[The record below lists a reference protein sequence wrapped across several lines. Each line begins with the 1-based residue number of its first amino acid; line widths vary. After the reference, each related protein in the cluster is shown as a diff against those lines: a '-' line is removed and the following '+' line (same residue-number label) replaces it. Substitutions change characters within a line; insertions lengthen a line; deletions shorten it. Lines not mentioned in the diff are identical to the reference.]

1 MGEWVWWQPDHQPR
15 GGRARA
21 HCHRAQQLDRPTPVK
36 RGWQEFSLV
45 AYSITLSGQDITS
58 HVDQMSIKIED
69 ALGQG
74 AGAGSSG
81 ATQGRAATFTF
92 NTDLGPMNNAVGAG
106 KNVFGSQPPTPWRK
120 VHLNNPYP
128 TRKLLFDRRTH
139 NH

>member
-1 MGEWVWWQPDHQPR
+1 M
-15 GGRARA
+15 ANA
-21 HCHRAQQLDRPTPVK
+21 VK
-36 RGWQEFSLV
+36 RGWQEVSLV

-106 KNVFGSQPPTPWRK
+106 ASGVGSNPPKLGRQGEVIITDATRNLLLCGGCPPDARIPPQP
-120 VHLNNPYP
+120 HY
-128 TRKLLFDRRTH
+128 DS
-139 NH
+139 

>member
-1 MGEWVWWQPDHQPR
+1 M
-15 GGRARA
+15 ANA
-21 HCHRAQQLDRPTPVK
+21 VK
-36 RGWQEFSLV
+36 RGWQEVSLV

-106 KNVFGSQPPTPWRK
+106 TKVVGSQTPHPDRPGEGIITGATANLRIFRGITQHTPNPTPPTQATADSALFRK
-120 VHLNNPYP
+120 
-128 TRKLLFDRRTH
+128 T
-139 NH
+139 

>member
-1 MGEWVWWQPDHQPR
+1 M
-15 GGRARA
+15 ANA
-21 HCHRAQQLDRPTPVK
+21 VK
-36 RGWQEFSLV
+36 RGWQEVSLV

-106 KNVFGSQPPTPWRK
+106 TKGVGSHPP
-120 VHLNNPYP
+120 HLGRQGGGIIPDA
-128 TRKLLFDRRTH
+128 TRKLPLGGGVTPKNQTTTPQHKHRSGSRLP
-139 NH
+139 

>member
-1 MGEWVWWQPDHQPR
+1 M
-15 GGRARA
+15 ANA
-21 HCHRAQQLDRPTPVK
+21 VK
-36 RGWQEFSLV
+36 RGWQEVSLV

-106 KNVFGSQPPTPWRK
+106 ASGFRPQPPQPVRQGGGILTDA
-120 VHLNNPYP
+120 
-128 TRKLLFDRRTH
+128 TRKHLTCGGGPPKNQKPHQHQTDARDKA
-139 NH
+139 